1 MEINLDTFD
10 FIVIAV
16 YFIGIIVYGISQSKR
31 ASSEEYFLGGRSLT
45 WPVVGISLFAA
56 NISSST
62 LIGLA
67 GSAYVLDMTVYNYEW
82 YAVLVLVFF
91 AIFFLPFYLKSGV
104 YTMPEFLERRYD
116 SLSRYYFSFV
126 TVVGNV
132 LIDTAA
138 SLYVGTLVL
147 GLIFPELP
155 PWVVI
160 VFLAAAAAAYTIPGG
175 LNSVVKTEVIQAIVL
190 ILGSIVLTYYGLSR
204 VGGWSGMTAKL
215 DEMKQESIINKN
227 ADESLSI
234 VRSEEINWDQVVQ
247 QLDALQT
254 KGILDRDNAPTIQ
267 IVKENKGDIKAINKA
282 IDAQIKT
289 INTKQNEALKPL
301 EEKLSAESNKE
312 GPKALQLSESIKAIK
327 EKANADKENIAEVRR
342 VIKQYNEPIVPW
354 WGLLTG
360 VPLLGFYF
368 WANNQFM
375 VQRVLSSKNLNHG
388 RWGALFAGLLKLPVI
403 LIMVIPG
410 TLAFLIFQDESIA
423 YQTTS
428 GACTNLADCPDYTYP
443 SLLFEL
449 LPTGLLGLVVAG
461 LLAAMMSSIS
471 ATFNSASTLIT
482 MDFVNKI
489 RPNMTS
495 KQLVRSGQISTLILV
510 ILASLWAP
518 QIGKYGDLF
527 KYLQDILGYIAPPIV
542 SAFILGL
549 FWKRANSAGSIVSL
563 IFGMIMAV
571 VWVAGIIGE
580 VDHWFFQMH
589 FLMRTTVLFLLCLV
603 VHIIVSLST
612 PAPTADKL
620 KGMVW
625 TPKLIKEETEELA
638 GLPWYLNYRYL
649 SIILLIITAFVVG
662 YFW

>member
-1 MEINLDTFD
+1 MSTSLTITD
-10 FIVIAV
+10 FLVIAV

-91 AIFFLPFYLKSGV
+91 AIFFLPFYLKTGV
-104 YTMPEFLERRYD
+104 YTMPEFMEKRYD
-116 SLSRYYFSFV
+116 SRSRYYFSFI

-138 SLYVGTLVL
+138 SLYVGTIVL
-147 GLIFPELP
+147 GLIFPTLP

-160 VFLAAAAAAYTIPGG
+160 VLLAASAAAYTIPGG

-190 ILGSIVLTYYGLSR
+190 IFGSIILTYFGLKE
-204 VGGWSGMTAKL
+204 VGGWSGMVAQL
-215 DEMKQESIINKN
+215 NELNAAGVIDKN
-227 ADESLSI
+227 AEQALSI
-234 VRSEEINWDQVVQ
+234 VR
-247 QLDALQT
+247 
-254 KGILDRDNAPTIQ
+254 DN
-267 IVKENKGDIKAINKA
+267 EGDWW
-282 IDAQIKT
+282 
-289 INTKQNEALKPL
+289 
-301 EEKLSAESNKE
+301 
-312 GPKALQLSESIKAIK
+312 
-327 EKANADKENIAEVRR
+327 R
-342 VIKQYNEPIVPW
+342 QYDSPIVPW
-354 WGLLTG
+354 WGLITG

-375 VQRVLSSKNLNHG
+375 VQRVLSSKSLNHG

-410 TLAFLIFQDESIA
+410 TIAYLIFKDQEIA
-423 YQTTS
+423 YQTAS
-428 GACTNLADCPDYTYP
+428 GPCANLADCTDFTYP
-443 SLLFEL
+443 TLLFEL

-482 MDFVNKI
+482 MDFVNKL

-495 KQLVRSGQISTLILV
+495 KQLVRSGQISTLVLV
-510 ILASLWAP
+510 VLASIWAP
-518 QIGKYGDLF
+518 FIGRYGDLF
-527 KYLQDILGYIAPPIV
+527 RYLQDVLGYIAPPIV
-542 SAFILGL
+542 SAFVLGL
-549 FWKRANSAGSIVSL
+549 FWKRGNSHGSFWSL
-563 IFGMIMAV
+563 MFGILMAII
-571 VWVAGIIGE
+571 WVTGIIGE

-589 FLMRTTVLFLLCLV
+589 FLLRTTVLFFLCLI
-603 VHIIVSLST
+603 VHIGVSLAT
-612 PAPTADKL
+612 AAPAQEKL
-620 KGMVW
+620 KGMIW
-625 TPKLIKEETEELA
+625 TPALIHEETRELE
-638 GLPWYLNYRYL
+638 GLPWYQNYRYL
-649 SIILLIITAFVVG
+649 AILLLIITIFVVG